1 MKIRTKIA
9 LISIAWWMSY
19 SALPG
24 EITITG
30 SEPELREFLDSERTA
45 RVIHLKGVATMKIE
59 PLGYQIEGEVYT
71 RGKEYRTVKDENL
84 SRLRSIESIAGEFPG
99 ASFVSSNTYTIASED
114 LAFAEMRELEYRD
127 AFRIEVAEI
136 DDVDAIIHRLS
147 GIEGVILT
155 EIVTLTRDPLETLR
169 NTEAFW
175 KALEQARAD
184 LERRVAFYEESLG
197 VKLKVLNF
205 ESAVVLPFGTV
216 SMEFREDIGVRGG
229 LFPFAANVR
238 RKPSERTVE
247 AGVEKGFFE
256 QKVMIELPA
265 EYRIR
270 SVDTAI
276 PSVESQ

>member
-99 ASFVSSNTYTIASED
+99 AS
-114 LAFAEMRELEYRD
+114 YR
-127 AFRIEVAEI
+127 
-136 DDVDAIIHRLS
+136 
-147 GIEGVILT
+147 
-155 EIVTLTRDPLETLR
+155 
-169 NTEAFW
+169 
-175 KALEQARAD
+175 LEQYLHD
-184 LERRVAFYEESLG
+184 C
-197 VKLKVLNF
+197 
-205 ESAVVLPFGTV
+205 
-216 SMEFREDIGVRGG
+216 
-229 LFPFAANVR
+229 
-238 RKPSERTVE
+238 
-247 AGVEKGFFE
+247 
-256 QKVMIELPA
+256 Q
-265 EYRIR
+265 
-270 SVDTAI
+270 
-276 PSVESQ
+276 